1 MMELRRGFHDRLA
14 RVSQRVSGMG
24 RTVCGSIEL
33 ATVALRRGDLAI
45 AHDVIAGDT
54 SVDSTYAWI
63 EEEIFDLVAREAPV
77 ARDLRFLMASMRIS
91 QEFER
96 CGDLVAS
103 TAKRVDTVSPL
114 LASEDLGPLVER
126 MGHQAA
132 HMMRSA
138 VQAYSVLEEE
148 MAERVIDMDDELD
161 ELHREALARLFARAG
176 SDIGAC
182 VDLALVA
189 RFFERL
195 GDHAVVVAQRVRFVA
210 SGSMDPSD
218 SDEADFRQQP

>member
-14 RVSQRVSGMG
+14 RVARRTAGMG
-24 RTVCGSIEL
+24 RTVCGATEL
-33 ATVALRRGDLAI
+33 VTVALTRNDLAI
-45 AHDVIAGDT
+45 ASNVVAGD
-54 SVDSTYAWI
+54 SSLDATYAWI

-77 ARDLRFLMASMRIS
+77 ARDLRFLVASMRVS

-103 TAKRVDTVSPL
+103 SAKRVETVAPL
-114 LASEDLGPLVER
+114 LVREGLGPLVER
-126 MGHQAA
+126 MGQHAA
-132 HMMRSA
+132 HMVRSA

-148 MAERVIDMDDELD
+148 MAEKVVDMDDELD
-161 ELHREALARLFARAG
+161 DLHRQLLSSLFSRGAG
-176 SDIGAC
+176 DVGPY
-182 VDLALVA
+182 VDLALVG

-210 SGSMDPSD
+210 SGSMEPGD
-218 SDEADFRQQP
+218 SDETSLR

>member
-1 MMELRRGFHDRLA
+1 MELRRGFHDRLA
-14 RVSQRVSGMG
+14 GVSQRVVGMG
-24 RTVCGSIEL
+24 STVCGSIDL

-45 AHDVIAGDT
+45 AHDVIAGDS
-54 SVDSTYAWI
+54 SVDATYAWI
-63 EEEIFDLVAREAPV
+63 EEEVFDLVAREAPV
-77 ARDLRFLMASMRIS
+77 ARDLRFLMASLRVS

-114 LASEDLGPLVER
+114 LASDDLGPVIER
-126 MGHQAA
+126 MGQHAA

-148 MAERVIDMDDELD
+148 MAERVITMDDELD
-161 ELHREALARLFARAG
+161 DLHRSALATLFARSG
-176 SDIGAC
+176 SDIAAS

-210 SGSMDPSD
+210 SGYMDPSD
-218 SDEADFRQQP
+218 SDETSLR

>member
-1 MMELRRGFHDRLA
+1 MELRRGFHDRLA
-14 RVSQRVSGMG
+14 GVSERVVGMG

-33 ATVALRRGDLAI
+33 VTVALRRGDLAI
-45 AHDVIAGDT
+45 AQDVIAGDS
-54 SVDSTYAWI
+54 SVDATYGWI
-63 EEEIFDLVAREAPV
+63 EEEVFDLVAREAPV
-77 ARDLRFLMASMRIS
+77 ARDLRFLMASLRVS

-114 LASEDLGPLVER
+114 LVSDDLGPVVER
-126 MGHQAA
+126 MGQHSA

-161 ELHREALARLFARAG
+161 DLHRDTLARLFARSS

-210 SGSMDPSD
+210 SGSMDPTD
-218 SDEADFRQQP
+218 SDETELR